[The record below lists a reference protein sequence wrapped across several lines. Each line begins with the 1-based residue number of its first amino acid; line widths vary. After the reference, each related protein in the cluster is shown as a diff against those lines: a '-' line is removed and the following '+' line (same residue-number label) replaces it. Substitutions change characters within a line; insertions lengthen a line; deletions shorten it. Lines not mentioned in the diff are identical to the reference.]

1 MKNHLKRIA
10 APPSWD
16 IDRAGGKYTIRP
28 KAGAH
33 PLAESLPLGMLI
45 RDELNL
51 ASTLSEAR
59 KVLSNNNIQVDGK
72 RRTEYRF
79 SVGLF
84 DVISVPKGSAQSAY
98 RMFTDKKGRLILREI
113 AVKESAL
120 KICKVTGKT
129 AFSGKKI
136 QLHLH
141 DGKNI
146 ITEEKVKVGDSVL
159 ITLPKFEIK
168 EVLPLAPKAVVF
180 LMGGKHQSEVG
191 TLKEVS
197 GNEATFIKE
206 GKEIKTA
213 KKYLFVV
220 GKDKPLL
227 EIKTE

>member
-1 MKNHLKRIA
+1 MRNHLKRIA

-16 IDRAGGKYTIRP
+16 INRAGGKYTIRP

-33 PLAESLPLGMLI
+33 SLAESLPLGMLI
-45 RDELNL
+45 RDELKL
-51 ASTLSEAR
+51 ASTLAEAR
-59 KVLSNNNIQVDGK
+59 KVLSNNPIQVDGK

-84 DVISVPKGSAQSAY
+84 DVIGIPKGSSQSAY
-98 RMFTDKKGRLILREI
+98 RLFINKKGRLILREI
-113 AVKESAL
+113 AVKESAS

-146 ITEEKVKVGDSVL
+146 LTEEKVKVGDSVL
-159 ITLPKFEIK
+159 ITLPQFEIK
-168 EVLPLAPKAVVF
+168 EVLPLAPKAAV
-180 LMGGKHQSEVG
+180 LLTGGKHQGEMG
-191 TLKEVS
+191 LLKELS
-197 GNEATFIKE
+197 GEEATFVKE

-220 GKDKPLL
+220 GEDKPLL
-227 EIKTE
+227 EIKTA